1 MEPIDLF
8 LMELEAEMPKKMS
21 EEEIREFVKD
31 LISKFEVKPNIGM
44 IMKLIKSNPTLNIE
58 MALASKIIK
67 ELLG

>member
-1 MEPIDLF
+1 
-8 LMELEAEMPKKMS
+8 MS

-44 IMKLIKSNPTLNIE
+44 IMKLIKANPTLNIE